1 MASLPPG
8 PVTRLQ
14 LLQLGLSE
22 SAIVGLLRDRSL
34 RRVFQG
40 VYVAATIEDTV
51 QLRAEAAML
60 VLGPGHVV
68 CDRAAAYLHGVDVYG
83 VRENHSRAL
92 ETCVRRGGTPT
103 RHRGVDGRQ
112 RDLAERDLL
121 TVGRLC
127 VTTPMRT
134 ALDLGCAL
142 PRHRAI
148 GAMDALARTHALD
161 PVEMALECGRFRGRR
176 GVVQLR
182 ELVSLVNPT
191 SESPRESWIRLAI
204 ADAKLPPPTLQWWV
218 IEDGVQMFRLD
229 LAYPDHKVAVEYD
242 GEDFHR
248 RKRAQIESDRRRRSW
263 LRQRGWFV
271 IVITKSDLSGSSA
284 DDWLEQLREALLPQ
298 TRRFRWELGRPHSG
312 KFDIN

>member
-1 MASLPPG
+1 MASLPHG

-14 LLQLGLSE
+14 LRQLGLSE
-22 SAIVGLLRDRSL
+22 SVVVGMVRDRAL
-34 RRVFQG
+34 RRVFKG
-40 VYVAATIEDTV
+40 VYVAAAVEDTLH
-51 QLRAEAAML
+51 LRAQAAVL
-60 VLGPGHVV
+60 VLGPDQVV

-83 VRENHSRAL
+83 VREAHSRAL

-112 RDLAERDLL
+112 RDLAERD
-121 TVGRLC
+121 VMSIGKLC

-148 GAMDALARTHALD
+148 GAMDALARAHDLNPRD
-161 PVEMALECGRFRGRR
+161 MLLECGRFRGRR

-182 ELVSLVNPT
+182 ELVSLVDPT

-204 ADAKLPPPTLQWWV
+204 ADAGLPAPTLQWWV
-218 IEDGVQMFRLD
+218 VEDGVQVFRLD
-229 LAYPDHKVAVEYD
+229 LAYPEHKIAIEYD

-248 RKRAQIESDRRRRSW
+248 RTRAQIASDRRRRAW
-263 LRQRGWFV
+263 LCERGWLV
-271 IVITKSDLSGSSA
+271 IVIVKGDLRGGSVQ
-284 DDWLEQLREALLPQ
+284 WLEQLREALQPQ
-298 TRRFRWELGRPHSG
+298 TSRFRWELGKLDRRP
-312 KFDIN
+312 D